1 MSLQVWLPLNGDL
14 KNQGL
19 NEATPT
25 GTAFS
30 SNDNGKIGK
39 CIKTTSSGVIDLKYS
54 GSQINNGSISF
65 GGWFKFNKDEI
76 NTIVSPDVYTYT
88 STYATSSGNLIGNH
102 SYGGIGLI
110 WQTNNIY
117 TDKSFNTIRV
127 FGALRST
134 KNSARS
140 TNGFNIPFDT
150 WVHLF
155 VVFNKNTKILQL
167 WENGNLKYSNSMVD
181 FDDAIARNLYINYNA
196 IFAGNAHACN
206 IPFLVNDVRIY
217 DHALSLKEIKEISK
231 GLIVHYPLDD
241 KYIEST
247 TNLITGEDC
256 LSATCYNGA
265 ISKYGYGTNTDMY
278 KQVTTFD
285 GRKGTK
291 VYNKIDGGKMYPYV
305 YINNMFTSNGT
316 NSPEYKTLSFDYYTN
331 KSTSICPY
339 KLGSG
344 TGTATYIVTN
354 TETKTGTGTN
364 SVTIPI
370 KPNMWNHIEIT
381 FHGTTDADSQWGYI
395 QNQPSHTSDT
405 SNFWFFAN
413 MQLETKDHATG
424 YAGVGKTRTS
434 TTVYDVSGYG
444 NDGTLVGNFECNTD
458 TPRYGLSTYAKG
470 GASTYLKGIV
480 LPKEAKTVSLWI
492 KSPKNVSSAIFNDK
506 TTGLQIGLLNSLLYV
521 NALSSTTPFTTTN
534 WKDDDW
540 NHVVV
545 INDNNVRSCY
555 INGQAETQSGNNN
568 YYVHNANEFWVWNRS
583 YNNNYP
589 FVGCLS
595 DLRIYVTALSEEDIK
610 NLYEVTASADADNNY
625 YVYSYD
631 ELAQKRE
638 IEFLYDL
645 QRTSSSTGLF
655 TQDTDGLHLNDFVW
669 VYHDYVPINPTGKTY
684 KYDITYSCDAGNQFY
699 IGWERYD
706 ANKTSRSN
714 SACVYVI
721 STKPSMDVV
730 MNRVKGTV
738 NLSTDGVNP
747 CAFIKLRILNKWTGS
762 DSDTNGTATIH
773 SFSLKEYS
781 SDNVLT
787 PLNHTKQGIV
797 NTTEIIESDIG
808 VSINDT
814 YELKSNNFY
823 EI

>member
-19 NEATPT
+19 DDITVTNNGATID
-25 GTAFS
+25 
-30 SNDNGKIGK
+30 DNGKIGK
-39 CIKTTSSGVIDLKYS
+39 CYSFDGSDDYIDLGDIGHYFNGSPFSITFWIYSEESGTRGIVFSGYNLPSTSNFFSIEINGSSGTLDNYFRFDWHGGDVGIFHNAFTPNIWLHFAVTYDGEKIICYRNGEVIGEKIVTLSPIPVGNKYYLGRDNRTGSTALK
-54 GSQINNGSISF
+54 GRLN
-65 GGWFKFNKDEI
+65 
-76 NTIVSPDVYTYT
+76 
-88 STYATSSGNLIGNH
+88 
-102 SYGGIGLI
+102 
-110 WQTNNIY
+110 
-117 TDKSFNTIRV
+117 
-127 FGALRST
+127 
-134 KNSARS
+134 
-140 TNGFNIPFDT
+140 
-150 WVHLF
+150 
-155 VVFNKNTKILQL
+155 
-167 WENGNLKYSNSMVD
+167 D
-181 FDDAIARNLYINYNA
+181 F
-196 IFAGNAHACN
+196 
-206 IPFLVNDVRIY
+206 RIY
-217 DHALSLKEIKEISK
+217 DHALSLKEIKEIAK

-316 NSPEYKTLSFDYYTN
+316 NAPEYKTLSFDYYTN

-344 TGTATYIVTN
+344 SGTATYIVTN

-370 KPNMWNHIEIT
+370 KPNMWNHVEIT
-381 FHGTTDADSQWGYI
+381 FHGTTDANSEWGYI

-424 YAGVGKTRTS
+424 YAGIGKTRTS

-444 NDGTLVGNFECNTD
+444 NDGTLVGNFECNID

-470 GASTYLKGIV
+470 GASTYLKGII
-480 LPKEAKTVSLWI
+480 LPKETKTVSLWI

-521 NALSSTTPFTTTN
+521 NALASTTPFTTTN
-534 WKDDDW
+534 WKNDDW

-555 INGQAETQSGNNN
+555 INGQAEMQSGNNN
-568 YYVHNANEFWVWNRS
+568 YYIHNANEFWVWNRS
-583 YNNNYP
+583 YNNSYP
-589 FVGCLS
+589 FAGSLS
-595 DLRIYVTALSEEDIK
+595 DLRIYATVLSEEDIK

-625 YVYSYD
+625 YVYSYN
-631 ELAQKRE
+631 ELTQNRE
-638 IEFLYDL
+638 IEYLYDL
-645 QRTSSSTGLF
+645 HKDNSSGTF
-655 TQDTDGLHLNDFVW
+655 TQNKNGLNLNNKIW
-669 VYHDYVPINPTGKTY
+669 VYHNYVPINPTGKTY

-721 STKPSMDVV
+721 STKPSTDVV
-730 MNRVKGTV
+730 TNRVKGTV
-738 NLSTDGVNP
+738 DLSTDGVNP

-762 DSDTNGTATIH
+762 ASDTKGTAIIH
-773 SFSLKEYS
+773 SLSLKEYS

-797 NTTEIIESDIG
+797 NTTEILEKDIG
-808 VSINDT
+808 ISINDT
-814 YELKSNNFY
+814 YELNSNNFY

>member
-14 KNQGL
+14 RNNGL
-19 NEATPT
+19 EDVTVTNNGAIVD
-25 GTAFS
+25 
-30 SNDNGKIGK
+30 DNGKIGK
-39 CIKTTSSGVIDLKYS
+39 CYSFGTGNSYITVDSTPLKNFTEFSFACWVKIITWNTSYATIFAIKNSTAVSWNNLIFSLLRS
-54 GSQINNGSISF
+54 GSNSTLCFNIANGSS
-65 GGWFKFNKDEI
+65 
-76 NTIVSPDVYTYT
+76 YT
-88 STYATSSGNLIGNH
+88 STSC
-102 SYGGIGLI
+102 
-110 WQTNNIY
+110 QTG
-117 TDKSFNTIRV
+117 T
-127 FGALRST
+127 L
-134 KNSARS
+134 S
-140 TNGFNIPFDT
+140 TNT
-150 WVHLF
+150 WYH
-155 VVFNKNTKILQL
+155 VVCTYKANEIKLYL
-167 WENGNLKYSNSMVD
+167 NGNLVSTHTTTVVPNFNSIANFWIGKSNANSYQS
-181 FDDAIARNLYINYNA
+181 NTL
-196 IFAGNAHACN
+196 
-206 IPFLVNDVRIY
+206 LNDVRVY
-217 DHALSLKEIKEISK
+217 DHALSLKEIKEIAK

-797 NTTEIIESDIG
+797 NTTEIIEGDIG